1 MRDGSKTR
9 AKIVV
14 EALRLFAEKG
24 VAGTSIRDIAG
35 AVGVAEAALYRHFP
49 SKDALSRTLFL
60 DGYARLAGDILA
72 ADQAPADFGIKITR
86 MVEVFCALFD
96 EDRALFTFL
105 LLSQHTHLAEVP
117 DEAGKNVVEAVRS
130 IFTDAMSRGDIPRR
144 DADLLTAMALGIVAQ
159 PAIFTLYGR
168 LQGPLRH
175 RAPDLAKAILALMT

>member
-9 AKIVV
+9 AKIVT
-14 EALRLFAEKG
+14 EALRLFARKG

-49 SKDALSRTLFL
+49 SKDALSRSLFL

-72 ADQAPADFGIKITR
+72 ADQAHAEFDTKITQI
-86 MVEVFCALFD
+86 VEVFCDLFD

-105 LLSQHTHLAEVP
+105 LLSQHAHLAEVP
-117 DEAGKNVVEAVRS
+117 DDAGKNVVEAVRS
-130 IFTDAMSRGDIPRR
+130 IFAGAMRRGDIPER
-144 DADLLTAMALGIVAQ
+144 DADLLTAMVLGIVAQ

-168 LQGPLRH
+168 LQGSLRH
-175 RAPDLAKAILALMT
+175 RASDLAKAILAVIA

>member
-9 AKIVV
+9 AKIVT
-14 EALRLFAEKG
+14 EALRLFARKG

-49 SKDALSRTLFL
+49 SKDALSRSLFL

-72 ADQAPADFGIKITR
+72 ADKAHAEFDTKITR
-86 MVEVFCALFD
+86 IVEVFCDLFD

-105 LLSQHTHLAEVP
+105 LLSQHAHLAEVP
-117 DEAGKNVVEAVRS
+117 DDAGKNVVEAVRS
-130 IFTDAMSRGDIPRR
+130 IFAGAMQRR
-144 DADLLTAMALGIVAQ
+144 EIRDHDADLLTAMALGIVAQ

-175 RAPDLAKAILALMT
+175 RAPDLAKAILALVG

>member
-9 AKIVV
+9 AKIVT

-35 AVGVAEAALYRHFP
+35 AVGVAEAALYRHFA
-49 SKDALSRTLFL
+49 SKDALSRSLFL
-60 DGYARLAGDILA
+60 DGYAKLAADILA
-72 ADQAPADFGIKITR
+72 ADQAYPRFDAKIMR
-86 MVEVFCALFD
+86 IVEVFCELFD
-96 EDRALFTFL
+96 ENRALFTFL

-117 DEAGKNVVEAVRS
+117 DEADKNVVEAVRS
-130 IFTDAMSRGDIPRR
+130 IFAGAMQRKDIPER

-168 LQGPLRH
+168 LQGPLH
-175 RAPDLAKAILALMT
+175 TRAVDLAKAILALMG

>member
-9 AKIVV
+9 ARIVS

-24 VAGTSIRDIAG
+24 VTGTSIRDIAG

-60 DGYARLAGDILA
+60 DGYAKLAGDILA
-72 ADQAPADFGIKITR
+72 ADQTSDDFATKIGR
-86 MVEVFCALFD
+86 IVEVFCALFD
-96 EDRALFTFL
+96 ENRALFAFL
-105 LLSQHTHLAEVP
+105 LLSQHAHLAEVP
-117 DEAGKNVVEAVRS
+117 DEAGKNVVEAVRA
-130 IFTDAMSRGDIPRR
+130 IFATAMQRGDIPAR

-168 LQGPLRH
+168 LQGSLRH
-175 RAPDLAKAILALMT
+175 RAPDFAKAILALIG